1 MRTLVGWGLF
11 LVMAPCPVRILVA
24 QERTTV
30 GGYGEVHYTN
40 RTGPK
45 TPPVVNLA
53 RFVVYLAHSFDDRLA
68 CRSELEVEDAK
79 IEGGQAGGEVA
90 IEQAY
95 LDYRLADW
103 ITLRTGLVL
112 PPVGIINETHEPP
125 TFNGVD
131 RPGFDHDVIP
141 TTWREIGVGAVGTL
155 PGGSG
160 LAYRVYLVN
169 GLRAAGLSAGE
180 GIREGRQEGRQ
191 ASFANP
197 SVTGRLE
204 WARPGVKIGGSF
216 WYGGTADTNVAV
228 GTGTFGAP
236 VALLSADARYE
247 SGPFAL
253 RAVVA
258 NISVSDAQAINAAYG
273 QSVGSRI
280 AGGYLEAAYNL
291 LRVVAP
297 ASSQKLN
304 AFVRHERYDTP
315 AKVAAS
321 IARLF
326 GPGARVDTL
335 RVDTVSVLRASRAD
349 SLLGFAAVGNVLGKD
364 QPITFLVAIDP
375 TDRLKDVDILVYR
388 EPYGGEVA
396 YEPWRRQFRG
406 KSTGDSLRV
415 GKEIRSISGA
425 TISVHAVTLGVRR
438 MLAQLTVW
446 HQRGAIR

>member
-11 LVMAPCPVRILVA
+11 AVMAPCPVRVLPA

-40 RTGPK
+40 PSGPK

-68 CRSELEVEDAK
+68 FRSELEVEDAK
-79 IEGGQAGGEVA
+79 LEGGRPGGEVA
-90 IEQAY
+90 LEQAY
-95 LDYRLADW
+95 LDYRVAGW

-112 PPVGIINETHEPP
+112 PPVGIVNETHEPP
-125 TFNGVD
+125 TFNGVE

-141 TTWREIGVGAVGTL
+141 TTWREIGVGAVGTV
-155 PGGSG
+155 PGGRG

-169 GLRAAGLSAGE
+169 GLRADGLSAGE

-197 SVTGRLE
+197 SMTGRLE

-216 WYGGTADTNVAV
+216 WYGGTADTNSAV

-236 VALLSADARYE
+236 VALLSADARYDN
-247 SGPFAL
+247 GPFAM

-258 NISVSDAQAINAAYG
+258 TISVSDAEAINATYG

-280 AGGYLEAAYNL
+280 AGGYLEGAYDL
-291 LRVVAP
+291 LRLFAP

-304 AFVRHERYDTP
+304 AFVRHERYDTQASVP
-315 AKVAAS
+315 AGVTRDRSLARRITTVGVTYKPTWNTAFKGDYRLLRNAA
-321 IARLF
+321 
-326 GPGARVDTL
+326 GA
-335 RVDTVSVLRASRAD
+335 
-349 SLLGFAAVGNVLGKD
+349 G
-364 QPITFLVAIDP
+364 
-375 TDRLKDVDILVYR
+375 
-388 EPYGGEVA
+388 EGEVL
-396 YEPWRRQFRG
+396 
-406 KSTGDSLRV
+406 S
-415 GKEIRSISGA
+415 
-425 TISVHAVTLGVRR
+425 LGVGY
-438 MLAQLTVW
+438 QF
-446 HQRGAIR
+446 